1 MTDTPVE
8 YHRSRYDAPKKKGF
22 MGVSIGVWIVVL
34 IVVTILFGVLLY
46 FVDKSRFELKIP
58 DYTDDSV
65 QVDLI
70 DPIPP
75 PPPPPPTDQPPPPK
89 LQPREPAPSP
99 MAPPVTLPIP
109 PVPKEDRQEYTGPP
123 VNIPGPPPPPAP
135 PAPPR
140 PSVITNPTWS
150 RMPQPTERD
159 FPDRALSTGTS
170 GVATVR
176 CTAQAN
182 GRPTNCQVVSE
193 SPSGYGFGRAAV
205 RVVQRG
211 ELSPRTVDG
220 AAENATFN
228 VTIRFPIAN

>member
-99 MAPPVTLPIP
+99 IAPPVRLPIP
-109 PVPKEDRQEYTGPP
+109 PVAKEDRQEYTGPP

-140 PSVITNPTWS
+140 PPVVTNPSWAS
-150 RMPQPTERD
+150 RPTPD
-159 FPDRALSTGTS
+159 YPDRAISRGIESGRVELSCAVNPNGSVSDCRITS
-170 GVATVR
+170 EDPSGAGFGQEALRATRRARLTPGQVDGVAVGGRVNFTVAFR
-176 CTAQAN
+176 LQ
-182 GRPTNCQVVSE
+182 
-193 SPSGYGFGRAAV
+193 
-205 RVVQRG
+205 
-211 ELSPRTVDG
+211 
-220 AAENATFN
+220 
-228 VTIRFPIAN
+228 